1 MAGGEQPLSRAS
13 GRAGGVSDPSALE
26 GLPPPEQRQAAVG
39 HDAVRSAVLAQ
50 LTEGRLPGA
59 IMLHGPQ
66 GIGKA
71 TLAFELAA
79 TILTATGDEPAHRV
93 REQVAALSH
102 PNLSVLRRRPKDSK
116 GYYTVIRV
124 EDVRDLRDSL
134 HHTRGRAGQRI
145 AVLDA
150 IDDCNPNAANA
161 LLKTLEEPPADTT
174 FFLISHR
181 PGQLLPTIRSRCH
194 NLALRPLPD
203 RDVAAV
209 IAASFPELDA
219 DSRDRAVALAGGRP
233 RRAFETLA
241 LAEDSAIGALIGWL
255 GNPAIAPVAAGL
267 QLADAL
273 GRDPQG
279 TEMSF
284 AREILNDWLAD
295 EIRGAAMQ
303 SGARGRLASATE
315 LWEKAG
321 ALLGEADSVNLDMK
335 QTLMVIF
342 DAIRK
347 HVALFHSVPA
357 ESQ

>member
-1 MAGGEQPLSRAS
+1 M
-13 GRAGGVSDPSALE
+13 SDPSGLE
-26 GLPPPEQRQAAVG
+26 GLPAPEERQLAIG
-39 HDAVRSAVLAQ
+39 HDNARQSVLAQ
-50 LTEGRLPGA
+50 LAEHRLPGA

-79 TILTATGDEPAHRV
+79 AILTATGDEPAHRV
-93 REQVAALSH
+93 REQVAAMSH
-102 PNLSVLRRRPKDSK
+102 PNLSLLRRRPKDGK

-124 EDVRDLRDSL
+124 EDVRDLRESL
-134 HHTRGRAGQRI
+134 HHTRGRSGHRVAI
-145 AVLDA
+145 LDA
-150 IDDCNPNAANA
+150 IDDCNANAANA
-161 LLKTLEEPPADTT
+161 LLKTLEEPPSDTT

-194 NLALRPLPD
+194 NLGLRPLAD
-203 RDVAAV
+203 SAVEAV
-209 IAASFPELDA
+209 IEATVPDLDPAS
-219 DSRDRAVALAGGRP
+219 RNRAVTLAGGRP

-241 LAEDSAIGALIGWL
+241 LAEESAIGALIAWL
-255 GNPAIAPVAAGL
+255 GNPAAAPVAAGL
-267 QLADAL
+267 QLADSL

-284 AREILNDWLAD
+284 AREILDDWLAG
-295 EIRGAAMQ
+295 EIRAAAMQ
-303 SGARGRLASATE
+303 SGQRARLASATE

-335 QTLMVIF
+335 QTLVVIF
-342 DAIRK
+342 DTIRK
-347 HVALFHSVPA
+347 HVAVFHSVPA